1 MRFILAP
8 SPLLGPA
15 SWDAT
20 ARGLR
25 ALGHDVVVARPP
37 ALLEITGDY
46 YPTLAQALA
55 READDD
61 GRVLVAHSGAGAL
74 IPSVLA
80 AAGER
85 VEGVIFVDAILPHP
99 GRSWFDTAPPQL
111 RAQLEAGAQQGL
123 LPAWDG
129 WWPPGALERLVPDE
143 GVRATV
149 IGDLEPLPMA
159 YFEEV
164 APLHELTG
172 PAAYLQL
179 SGAYEEEAR
188 RATRLGWPVVRLPLN
203 HLATVTQ
210 GPAVAGAIETLA
222 AKLRG

>member
-20 ARGLR
+20 ARALR
-25 ALGHDVVVARPP
+25 ALGHDVVVPRLP

-46 YPTLAQALA
+46 YPVLTQALA
-55 READDD
+55 READAD
-61 GRVLVAHSGAGAL
+61 GRVLVLHSGAGAL
-74 IPSVLA
+74 AASVAA
-80 AAGER
+80 AAGAHL
-85 VEGVIFVDAILPHP
+85 EGVVFVDAILPHP
-99 GRSWFDTAPPQL
+99 GRSWLDTAPAQL
-111 RAQLEAGAQQGL
+111 RAQLQSGAQQGL

-129 WWPPGALERLVPDE
+129 WWPPGALERLIPDDDA
-143 GVRATV
+143 RQTV
-149 IGDLEPLPMA
+149 IADLEPLPLA
-159 YFEEV
+159 YFEEI
-164 APLHELTG
+164 APAVEMTG
-172 PAAYLQL
+172 QAAYLQL
-179 SGAYEEEAR
+179 SGAYDEEAR
-188 RATRLGWPVVRLPLN
+188 RANRLGWPVVRLPFN